1 MSNIIDMLSLCYDGV
16 LEAPR
21 DCYLAYK
28 NTDRKYNQQWYL
40 IRPDGESSEV
50 DSDIVGV
57 VSNKHM
63 LYCCHLDC
71 AMYLKC
77 IIDDDFNIKVVL
89 RQDNEPGIFSFS
101 EYKMMDCGAVI
112 CKSYDGSGLIGS
124 TGDTLFPMM
133 FNGLYDNGNGRC
145 VGYIGPWRYPFRM
158 SLDGSRIDVLGTWE
172 PYESEKRIGLQ
183 IVYTG
188 DLTSKDEYFK
198 YLYSGSEVLRKY
210 ASIVSAGC
218 KFRLVS
224 NGYICDR
231 LFTEVVRSSDFE
243 RLGLVRVI
251 DTVKYGRGT
260 KSFVGVLSMDGR
272 VIIDPCK
279 YTDIKLM
286 ANSGVFY
293 CSYDE
298 HADVIYNGRIIS
310 VPEGYRSFKNG
321 MFIPIVTVADK
332 DCNVL
337 YFGNDYNWHSKLEDA
352 ISIKQSKTQ
361 NDVYIV
367 NVYGANIAVNSHYEP
382 IMLIGTIDCA
392 NDFVDLKF

>member
-16 LEAPR
+16 FEAPR
-21 DCYLAYK
+21 DCYFAYR
-28 NTDRKYNQQWYL
+28 NTNRKYSEQWYL
-40 IRPDGESSEV
+40 IKPDGESSAI

-57 VSNKHM
+57 LSNKNM
-63 LYCCHLDC
+63 VYCCHLDHG
-71 AMYLKC
+71 MYLKYT
-77 IIDDDFNIKVVL
+77 IDDDFNLKVE
-89 RQDNEPGIFSFS
+89 RRKENEPGIFKFT
-101 EYKMMDCGAVI
+101 EYKKLDCGAVV

-124 TGDTLFPMM
+124 TGEVLFPMI
-133 FNGLYDNGNGRC
+133 FNGIYENGNGRC
-145 VGYIGPWRYPFRM
+145 VAYIGHWKYTFKM
-158 SLDGSRIDVLGTWE
+158 SLDGSRVDMLGTWE
-172 PYESEKRIGLQ
+172 PYESENRIGIQ

-188 DLTSKDEYFK
+188 DLTCKHGYSK
-198 YLYSGSEVLRKY
+198 YLYSGSEVLQKY
-210 ASIVSAGC
+210 ASIVAAGC
-218 KFRLVS
+218 KFRLAS
-224 NGYICDR
+224 NGHICDR

-251 DTVKYGRGT
+251 DTVNCSGET

-293 CSYDE
+293 CAYDS
-298 HADVIYNGRIIS
+298 HADVIYNGKIIP
-310 VPEGYRSFKNG
+310 VPDGYRSFKNG

-337 YFGNDYNWHSKLEDA
+337 YFGNDYKWHRKLEDA
-352 ISIKQSKTQ
+352 ISIKQSKSQ

-367 NVYGANIAVNSHYEP
+367 NVYGADIAVNSHYEP
-382 IMLIGTIDCA
+382 IMLIGTIDYS

>member
-1 MSNIIDMLSLCYDGV
+1 M
-16 LEAPR
+16 
-21 DCYLAYK
+21 
-28 NTDRKYNQQWYL
+28 
-40 IRPDGESSEV
+40 
-50 DSDIVGV
+50 
-57 VSNKHM
+57 
-63 LYCCHLDC
+63 
-71 AMYLKC
+71 
-77 IIDDDFNIKVVL
+77 
-89 RQDNEPGIFSFS
+89 
-101 EYKMMDCGAVI
+101 
-112 CKSYDGSGLIGS
+112 
-124 TGDTLFPMM
+124 
-133 FNGLYDNGNGRC
+133 
-145 VGYIGPWRYPFRM
+145 
-158 SLDGSRIDVLGTWE
+158 LGTWE

-188 DLTSKDEYFK
+188 DLTSKDKYFK

-231 LFTEVVRSSDFE
+231 LFTEIVRSSDFE

-337 YFGNDYNWHSKLEDA
+337 YFGNDYKWHSKLEDA

-361 NDVYIV
+361 NDVYVV
-367 NVYGANIAVNSHYEP
+367 NVYGADIAVNSHYEP
-382 IMLIGTIDCA
+382 IMTIGTIDCA